1 MQVGDLVEV
10 LPPFKEA
17 FPSQYGVI
25 EVKGEV
31 ATLETGTDFA
41 FEFLHK
47 IGTVSIPAPVK
58 EPITKLSFLRRMT
71 AAQRIA
77 IRAAAQTDPILA
89 DAMQMLDAAQ
99 DISTDD
105 PDTIALVH
113 YCAQQ
118 GLVAASDVPNILA

>member
-1 MQVGDLVEV
+1 MQAGDLVEV

-41 FEFLHK
+41 FEFLNK

-77 IRAAAQTDPILA
+77 IRAAAQSDPILA

-105 PDTIALVH
+105 PDTIALVQ

-118 GLVAASDVPNILA
+118 GLIAVSDIPNILA